1 MVDGSILSQGPLDL
15 SGVASNKGLAWSFHG
30 KLASFWQ
37 WEEQHRGRS
46 CEDFQNWK
54 RTNDPEYQAQG
65 LAMYLQENGIG
76 KVPSNLS
83 LRRMTLSSWGPRSSP
98 NPDPLTLADCPKCK
112 FSYALARGGC
122 MHFHCTQC
130 RHQFCS
136 GCYNAFYAK
145 NVSPQPWDGR
155 GSRVGAPMR
164 SEGQRLWRNSPGEEE
179 TSRG

>member
-1 MVDGSILSQGPLDL
+1 MRDPKFLWCVQC
-15 SGVASNKGLAWSFHG
+15 SFGFIYEREQLEATCPQCHQTFCVLC
-30 KLASFWQ
+30 KRQ

-65 LAMYLQENGIG
+65 LAMYLQENGI
-76 KVPSNLS
+76 
-83 LRRMTLSSWGPRSSP
+83 
-98 NPDPLTLADCPKCK
+98 DCPKCK

-145 NVSPQPWDGR
+145 NVSPENGGRRDTGR
-155 GSRVGAPMR
+155 GLPSGMRDRGLWGRKEKRV
-164 SEGQRLWRNSPGEEE
+164 
-179 TSRG
+179 